1 MGSGCLLLSHG
12 LVCLKHTGYGGVLMI
27 VLVVIGS
34 GLRKVSL
41 ARDVRGVNGPKVVSG
56 PH

>member
-1 MGSGCLLLSHG
+1 
-12 LVCLKHTGYGGVLMI
+12 MI
-27 VLVVIGS
+27 VLVVIGF
-34 GLRKVSL
+34 GLRKVGL